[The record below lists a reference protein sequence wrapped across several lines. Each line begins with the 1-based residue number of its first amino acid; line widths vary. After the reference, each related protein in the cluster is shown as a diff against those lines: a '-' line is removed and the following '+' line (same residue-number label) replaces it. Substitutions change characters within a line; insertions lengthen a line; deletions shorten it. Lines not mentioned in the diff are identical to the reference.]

1 MNATAGRRAKSG
13 KAMSR
18 ARRTSPGGRDR
29 AAQIMDVALDLFAT
43 KDYTSVTVNQIADV
57 IGIRHSL
64 IYYYFDSKEDLFNK
78 TLEGH
83 IAKTMEDYRALA
95 GETSN
100 PVEAIE
106 NWFDINMQLSTPLRK
121 LVKIMFDYSSPRAH
135 PQSVSNAIDEFY
147 RTEREIIASG
157 ISGGIESGVFCPV
170 DPDRVASFVS
180 THIDGIFFS
189 SIMRDDVD
197 LAANM
202 AELKKTLWLI
212 IDYGAAKG

>member
-1 MNATAGRRAKSG
+1 LTIDRERLQRGRVFEMNATAGRRAKSG

-106 NWFDINMQLSTPLRK
+106 NWFDINMQLSTPCENSSRSCSTTPVPEPIHSRYPMRSTNFTGPSGKSLRREFQ
-121 LVKIMFDYSSPRAH
+121 VVSRAAYFAPSIPTESRRSYPPTSTASSFRPSCATMLTS
-135 PQSVSNAIDEFY
+135 PPTWQN
-147 RTEREIIASG
+147 
-157 ISGGIESGVFCPV
+157 
-170 DPDRVASFVS
+170 
-180 THIDGIFFS
+180 
-189 SIMRDDVD
+189 
-197 LAANM
+197 
-202 AELKKTLWLI
+202 
-212 IDYGAAKG
+212 